1 MNKICVRCGM
11 EYPNHKMS
19 CKIPVEKWR
28 LPTAEEWL
36 RNHKELSIYHVEE
49 YDEGGYLGVNE
60 EALYKIMVEF
70 AKLHVQE
77 ALKVASENAEPDYWK
92 GDCQLCGSNTIDKDS
107 ILTAY
112 PLDKIK

>member
-19 CKIPVEKWR
+19 CKIPVEEWR
-28 LPTAEEWL
+28 LPTAEEFL
-36 RNHKELSIYHVEE
+36 DNGDFHSHTDDSNDKVFYQNLVQ
-49 YDEGGYLGVNE
+49 
-60 EALYKIMVEF
+60 EAMIEF

-107 ILTAY
+107 ILNAY
-112 PLDKIK
+112 PVDKII